1 MWDERYASAD
11 YFYGKDA
18 NDFLKEQINHIS
30 DGDHVL
36 CLAEGE
42 GRNAVFIA
50 GAKKNLTVVAV
61 DSSTVGLQKTEALA
75 AENGVSV
82 QTVPADLAEFDFGE
96 SRWDVVVSIWCHLP
110 TELRRKVHSAAVRA
124 LKPSGRF
131 ILEAYT
137 PAQLNYA
144 TGGPKTPDMLM
155 QLCELKQELAGL
167 DFVVARECEREV
179 FEGKGH
185 TGLSAVVQVVGK
197 KNS

>member
-1 MWDERYASAD
+1 
-11 YFYGKDA
+11 
-18 NDFLKEQINHIS
+18 
-30 DGDHVL
+30 
-36 CLAEGE
+36 
-42 GRNAVFIA
+42 
-50 GAKKNLTVVAV
+50 
-61 DSSTVGLQKTEALA
+61 
-75 AENGVSV
+75 
-82 QTVPADLAEFDFGE
+82 
-96 SRWDVVVSIWCHLP
+96 
-110 TELRRKVHSAAVRA
+110 VRA

>member
-18 NDFLKEQINHIS
+18 NDFLKEQINHIA
-30 DGDHVL
+30 DGVHVL

-75 AENGVSV
+75 TENGVSV
-82 QTVPADLAEFDFGE
+82 QTVLADLAEFDFGE

-110 TELRRKVHSAAVRA
+110 AGLRRKVHSAAVRA

-137 PAQLNYA
+137 PAQLKYG
-144 TGGPKTPDMLM
+144 TGGPKVPDMLM
-155 QLCELKQELAGL
+155 QLCELKHELAGL
-167 DFVVARECEREV
+167 DFVVARECDREV

-185 TGLSAVVQVVGK
+185 TGLSAVVQVAGK